1 MGGDRVGTADQQG
14 RSGRGAGAGRSDAG
28 SDPADIGALD
38 LTSSMDESESPD
50 EPKRARNA
58 DFVQSLERG
67 LAVIRAFGPDRTH
80 LTLSEVARETS
91 LTRAAAR
98 RFLLT
103 LVELGYIDFDGRL
116 FSLRP
121 RVLELGY
128 SYMSTL
134 PYSEI
139 ALPAMRD
146 LVETTSVSISMTVL
160 DGNDAVYIAHVSA
173 KRILAVTVSVG
184 TRVPAYATALGQVLL
199 ASMPGAALQDYLARG
214 ELRAFTPDTV
224 VDRQQLIELLETI
237 RAQGYAFGDE
247 GLEPGLHTLAVP
259 VIDARGVAVAGLG
272 ASTQANGMTREVMRT
287 EYLPALLATAGQI
300 SAHLRNATTPVP
312 L

>member
-1 MGGDRVGTADQQG
+1 MAATGSHERTKRAADNAATTLIQ
-14 RSGRGAGAGRSDAG
+14 
-28 SDPADIGALD
+28 P
-38 LTSSMDESESPD
+38 SE

-134 PYSEI
+134 PFSEI

-146 LVETTSVSISMTVL
+146 FVDTTSVSISMTVL
-160 DGNDAVYIAHVSA
+160 DGDEAVYIAHVSA
-173 KRILAVTVSVG
+173 KRILAITVSVG
-184 TRVPAYATALGQVLL
+184 TRVPAYATALGQALL
-199 ASMPGAALQDYLARG
+199 AWLPAAALKEYLARC
-214 ELRAFTPDTV
+214 ELQSFTPDTV
-224 VDRQQLIELLETI
+224 ADRKQLIGLLDTI
-237 RAQGYAFGDE
+237 REQGCAFGDE
-247 GLEPGLHTLAVP
+247 GLEPGLHTISVP
-259 VIDARGVAVAGLG
+259 VLDARGVAVAALG
-272 ASTQANGMTREVMRT
+272 ASTQDGAATQEVMRRD
-287 EYLPALLATAGQI
+287 YLPGLLGTAEQI
-300 SAHLRNATTPVP
+300 SAHLRNATAPTPV
-312 L
+312 

>member
-1 MGGDRVGTADQQG
+1 MDPTSDADQ
-14 RSGRGAGAGRSDAG
+14 ST
-28 SDPADIGALD
+28 PADGAK
-38 LTSSMDESESPD
+38 P
-50 EPKRARNA
+50 PRNA

-67 LAVIRAFGPDRTH
+67 LAVIRAFGPDQTH
-80 LTLSEVARETS
+80 LTLSEVARETN

-121 RVLELGY
+121 TVLELGY

-134 PYSEI
+134 PFSEI

-160 DGNDAVYIAHVSA
+160 DANDAVYIAHVSA

-184 TRVPAYATALGQVLL
+184 TRVPAYAAALGQVLL
-199 ASMPGAALQDYLARG
+199 AFLPNAQVRDYLDRAD
-214 ELRAFTPDTV
+214 LRAYTPETV
-224 VDRQQLIELLETI
+224 VDKEKLVDVLETI
-237 RAQGYAFGDE
+237 RGHGYAFGDE
-247 GLEPGLHTLAVP
+247 GLEPGLHTIAVP
-259 VIDARGVAVAGLG
+259 ILDARGVAVAAIG
-272 ASTQANGMTREVMRT
+272 ASTQASGVTREVMRA
-287 EYLPALLATAGQI
+287 EYLPALLATAHQI
-300 SAHLRNATTPVP
+300 GAHARNATTPVP

>member
-1 MGGDRVGTADQQG
+1 VGTADPPG
-14 RSGRGAGAGRSDAG
+14 PTTSPVDAAEAAAEP
-28 SDPADIGALD
+28 DQPASA
-38 LTSSMDESESPD
+38 
-50 EPKRARNA
+50 EPKRPRNA
-58 DFVQSLERG
+58 DYVQSLERG

-80 LTLSEVARETS
+80 LTLSDVARETS

-134 PYSEI
+134 SFSEI

-146 LVETTSVSISMTVL
+146 LVDKTSVSVSMSVL
-160 DGNDAVYIAHVSA
+160 DGDDAVYIAHVSA
-173 KRILAVTVSVG
+173 KRILAITVSVG

-199 ASMPGAALQDYLARG
+199 ASMPDAEVKDYLARQ
-214 ELRAFTPDTV
+214 EFEAFTPNTV
-224 VDRQQLIELLETI
+224 VDRDELVELLETV
-237 RAQGYAFGDE
+237 RVQGYAFGDE
-247 GLEPGLHTLAVP
+247 GLELGLRTIAVP
-259 VIDARGVAVAGLG
+259 VTDARGVAVAGLG
-272 ASTQANGMTREVMRT
+272 VSTQANSATRDVMRR
-287 EYLPALLATAGQI
+287 EYLPALLATAEQI
-300 SAHLRNATTPVP
+300 SAHLRNATSPVP
-312 L
+312 H